1 MKIFHRDL
9 ERDRS
14 GHFVLMADEGED
26 MWHVYNLIAVGDEL
40 KATTFRKVQ
49 QESATGST
57 SNTRRVRTTI
67 RLQVEATDFDASA
80 CLLRVKG
87 RNVQESDVIKMG
99 GYHTLDLE
107 PNRKFTIYKNWWD
120 SISIERIENAC
131 DPTKHAELA
140 AITMQE
146 GLAFVCLITSAMTV
160 ERAKID
166 VNIPKK
172 GKADDTQRKK
182 NMARFFEQIAASV
195 NRHFNFEVLKAVIIA
210 SPGFLKDDFFSYL
223 VKEATEQG
231 NKTLLDNRGKFFLV
245 RSSSGFK
252 HALREVMQEPS
263 VAQRLADVK
272 AAGET
277 RLLQQF
283 LSMLGTAPDRAYYG
297 LNHVKKAANNL
308 AVEAL
313 LVSDSLFRSTNNAQR
328 RRYIAL
334 VEQVKDSGAEVKIF
348 SSLHVTG
355 EQLDQMTG
363 VAAILRFPMPEIE
376 EEDNGEEENG
386 GNIY

>member
-1 MKIFHRDL
+1 MKIFHR
-9 ERDRS
+9 EIEKNGN
-14 GHFVLMADEGED
+14 GHFVLMANEGED
-26 MWHVYNLIAVGDEL
+26 MWHVYNLICVGDEL

-57 SNTRRVRTTI
+57 SNSRRVRTNI
-67 RLQVEATDFDASA
+67 RLRVEGTDFDANA

-87 RNVQESDVIKMG
+87 RNVQESEVIKMG

-107 PNRKFTIYKNWWD
+107 PNRKFTLYKNEWD
-120 SISIERIENAC
+120 SISIQRIEDAC

-146 GLAFVCLITSAMTV
+146 GLAFVVLITSAMTV

-182 NMARFFEQIAASV
+182 NMLKFFEQIAASV
-195 NRHFNFEVLKAVIIA
+195 YRHFNFDVLKAVIIA

-223 VKEATEQG
+223 IKDATDQG
-231 NKTLLDNRGKFFLV
+231 HKQLLDNKGKFILV
-245 RSSSGFK
+245 RASSGFK
-252 HALREVMQEPS
+252 HALREVMQDPNVS
-263 VAQRLADVK
+263 QRLADVK

-277 RLLQQF
+277 RLLHQF
-283 LSMLGTAPDRAYYG
+283 LNMLGTQPDRAYYG
-297 LNHVKKAANNL
+297 YQHVKKAADNI

-313 LVSDSLFRSTNNAQR
+313 LVCDSLFRSTNTAER
-328 RRYIAL
+328 RRYIRL
-334 VEQVKDSGAEVKIF
+334 VEQVKDSGSEVKIF

-355 EQLDQMTG
+355 EQLDLMTG

-376 EEDNGEEENG
+376 EEDK
-386 GNIY
+386 